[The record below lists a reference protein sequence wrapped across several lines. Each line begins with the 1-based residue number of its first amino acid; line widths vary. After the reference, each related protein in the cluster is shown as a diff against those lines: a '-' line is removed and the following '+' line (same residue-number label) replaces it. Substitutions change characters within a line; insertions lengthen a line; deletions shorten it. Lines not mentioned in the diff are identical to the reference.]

1 MVKITIA
8 ILYLIVYNPLMH
20 RKTLIT
26 SFRLLLV
33 IGCVYLFLVSI
44 GLMGIAFKGFGK
56 EFAENLISA
65 TSNPFVGLF
74 IGILATSIMQ
84 SSSTTTSILVGMV
97 ASGTL
102 TVTNAI
108 PIVMGANIGTTI
120 TNTLVALAH
129 VTRRE
134 EFRRAITGAT
144 LHDFFKLMCVSILFP
159 LEIATG
165 FIEKIATKLAVS
177 FSNVGGVKFTSPVKA
192 ATKPVIDLIKDS
204 LTKLHIPENIVYIL
218 LLTISVVLLFFCL
231 YFIVQSMK
239 SLVIGRVEIV
249 FNKVF
254 GKSAILGIL
263 AGLIFTAI
271 IQSSSITTS
280 LMVPLVASGI
290 LTVETIY
297 PIIMGA
303 NIGTT
308 VTAILAS
315 LATGNVVAIS
325 VAFAHLVFNLICVLF
340 IYPMPILRSIPIKL
354 AKWMGDLAFKKR
366 RYAIIYTLSVYFLV
380 PGLLIFISRFFK

>member
-1 MVKITIA
+1 MIT
-8 ILYLIVYNPLMH
+8 
-20 RKTLIT
+20 T
-26 SFRLLLV
+26 SCRIFLV
-33 IGCVYLFLVSI
+33 IILVYLFLVSI
-44 GLMGIAFKGFGK
+44 GLMGAAFKGFGK
-56 EFAENLISA
+56 EFAENLIKA
-65 TSNPFVGLF
+65 TSNPFIGLF

-97 ASGTL
+97 ASGAITL
-102 TVTNAI
+102 TNAI
-108 PIVMGANIGTTI
+108 PIIMGANIGTTI

-144 LHDFFKLMCVSILFP
+144 LHDFFKLLCVSILFP
-159 LEIATG
+159 IEIATG
-165 FIEKIATKLAVS
+165 FIEKISTKLAIS
-177 FSNVGGVKFTSPVKA
+177 FSNVGGVQFTSPVKT
-192 ATKPVIDLIKDS
+192 ATKPAIDLITDG
-204 LTKLHIPENIVYIL
+204 LARLNVPENIIYIL
-218 LLTISVVLLFFCL
+218 LLIISLVVLFCCL
-231 YFIVQSMK
+231 YFIVRLMK

-249 FNKVF
+249 FNNVF
-254 GKSAILGIL
+254 GKNALLGIL

-315 LATGNVVAIS
+315 LATGNVIAIS
-325 VAFAHLVFNLICVLF
+325 VAFSHLVFNLICVLF
-340 IYPMPILRSIPIKL
+340 IYPIPILRMIPINL
-354 AKWMGDLAFKKR
+354 AKWMGNLAFKKR

>member
-1 MVKITIA
+1 MRRNIIA
-8 ILYLIVYNPLMH
+8 
-20 RKTLIT
+20 T
-26 SFRLLLV
+26 SCRFLLV
-33 IGCVYLFLVSI
+33 IILVYLFLVSI
-44 GLMGIAFKGFGK
+44 GLMGTAFKGFGK
-56 EFAENLISA
+56 EFAENLIKA
-65 TSNPFVGLF
+65 TSNPFIGLF

-84 SSSTTTSILVGMV
+84 SSSTTTSILVGVV
-97 ASGTL
+97 ASGAI

-108 PIVMGANIGTTI
+108 PIIMGANIGTTI

-144 LHDFFKLMCVSILFP
+144 LHDFFKLVCVSILFP
-159 LEIATG
+159 IEIATG
-165 FIEKIATKLAVS
+165 FIEKIATKLAIS
-177 FSNVGGVKFTSPVKA
+177 FSNVGGVQFTSPVKT
-192 ATKPVIDLIKDS
+192 ATKPAIDLITDG
-204 LTKLHIPENIVYIL
+204 LARLNVPENIIYIL
-218 LLTISVVLLFFCL
+218 LLIISVVVLFCCL
-231 YFIVQSMK
+231 YFIVRLMK

-249 FNKVF
+249 FNNVF
-254 GKSAILGIL
+254 GKNALLGIL

-315 LATGNVVAIS
+315 LATGNVIAIS
-325 VAFAHLVFNLICVLF
+325 VAFSHLVFNLICVLF
-340 IYPMPILRSIPIKL
+340 IYPIPILRMIPINL
-354 AKWMGDLAFKKR
+354 AKWMGNLAFKKR